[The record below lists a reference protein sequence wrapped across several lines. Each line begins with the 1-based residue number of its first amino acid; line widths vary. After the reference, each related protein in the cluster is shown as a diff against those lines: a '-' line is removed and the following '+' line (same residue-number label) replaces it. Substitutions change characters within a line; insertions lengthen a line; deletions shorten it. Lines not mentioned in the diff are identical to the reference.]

1 MAATQSPITTT
12 QSSTVDTPKRM
23 LTPTGSEA
31 PGPEPVIPAGP
42 GESWV
47 SPASPP
53 PAAPGEAPP
62 LPPPLPRRRR
72 RLRAYLAVVA
82 IILLTGFAVSAT
94 VVPLPYYAFR
104 PGAVRETESLIS
116 VGGDTEVFP
125 AEGSISY
132 TTVSLRQATLFGLL
146 QGWVDDD
153 VDIHPEKDV
162 LGDRDA
168 DENRSFN
175 LDLMDDSKN
184 VAAQVALEHLG
195 YDVPV
200 SSDGQQVIDVS
211 PGSAAD
217 GVLTPGD
224 TIVAVDGEA
233 IDQPEDLQRLMD
245 GKKPGDTVALSVEKP
260 GEAATD
266 LDLTLTPAPDDP
278 ARGVMGVVVQPRNIS
293 YDFPVD
299 VDIDTGDV
307 GGPSAGLAFTLGI
320 LDDLTPGELTGGE
333 AVAVTGTISPD
344 GSVGPVGG
352 TGQKAAA
359 VRDAGIGTFIVP
371 TADYEDA
378 EARAGDVTV
387 VPVDTVEDALAAL
400 ADLGGNGLD
409 LSDSRELAAAAG

>member
-1 MAATQSPITTT
+1 MP
-12 QSSTVDTPKRM
+12 
-23 LTPTGSEA
+23 
-31 PGPEPVIPAGP
+31 
-42 GESWV
+42 
-47 SPASPP
+47 PASPP
-53 PAAPGEAPP
+53 PGAPGKAPP
-62 LPPPLPRRRR
+62 EPPPRKRR
-72 RLRAYLAVVA
+72 RLRTYLAVVGV
-82 IILLTGFAVSAT
+82 LLVTGFVVSAT

-132 TTVSLRQATLFGLL
+132 TTVSLRQATLFGLI
-146 QGWVDDD
+146 QGWLDDD
-153 VDIHPEKDV
+153 VDIHPEEDV

-168 DENRSFN
+168 DENRTFN
-175 LDLMDDSKN
+175 LALMDDSKN
-184 VAAQVALEHLG
+184 VAAQVALEELG

-200 SSDGQQVIDVS
+200 TCDGQQVVDVS
-211 PGSAAD
+211 KGSAAD

-233 IDQPEDLQRLMD
+233 ITAPDDLQRMMD
-245 GKKPGDTVALSVEKP
+245 GKKPGDSVRLSVEKP
-260 GEAATD
+260 GDAATD
-266 LDLTLTPAPDDP
+266 VDVTLTPAPDDP
-278 ARGVMGVVVQPRNIS
+278 ARGVVGVVVQPRNVS

-299 VDIDTGDV
+299 VEIDTGDV

-344 GSVGPVGG
+344 GTVGPVGG

-359 VRDAGIGTFIVP
+359 VRNAGIDTFLVP

-378 EARAGDVTV
+378 EARAGDVHV
-387 VPVDTVEDALAAL
+387 VPIDNVDEALAAL

-409 LSDSRELAAAAG
+409 LPDSRELAAAAG